1 MAYRTL
7 GYDSDDGDFI
17 FDMISGI
24 KKIIKSNYILEAFA
38 RRLYA
43 IVPYRIRKLNREF
56 YGFYNLLLDNELKNT
71 MYIKK
76 YQFESLKRIVDIAYY
91 KTVFYKEKYDSAGF
105 HPSMLNSISDL
116 KKIPIL
122 TKDEIRNNSKKMVRS
137 DVSISHLKKAY
148 TSGTTGKTLEI
159 YEDDKTRLRELAS
172 IFYQWKRIGYIPGDG
187 RIEFRGFIDDNK
199 DFIFLPDERVLRIN
213 IVKMDIHNIKTII
226 KRISK
231 SGYNFIHGYPSA
243 IAKFAKLLKESQI
256 NYQPKGIMLASEVLY
271 DWQMSIIDEVFYC
284 HKISHYGQTEKVAL
298 GAWKNDRLYH
308 FIPTYGIFETDF
320 ENKIIATG
328 FINEVMPIIRYQ
340 MSDIVDCILD
350 GSNDALYP
358 VVKDIAGRQEDYTYN
373 ENGDLIPPAVVTFP
387 FKHLYYINAAK
398 IIQLELKL
406 FDLVLEVKD
415 QKILSDK
422 LFKEEVDML
431 IANLKKIYGQSIDI
445 NIKYVDQIDF
455 TSNGKFRWIEN
466 RIKNY
471 E

>member
-199 DFIFLPDERVLRIN
+199 DFIFLPDEREL
-213 IVKMDIHNIKTII
+213 
-226 KRISK
+226 
-231 SGYNFIHGYPSA
+231 
-243 IAKFAKLLKESQI
+243 
-256 NYQPKGIMLASEVLY
+256 
-271 DWQMSIIDEVFYC
+271 
-284 HKISHYGQTEKVAL
+284 
-298 GAWKNDRLYH
+298 
-308 FIPTYGIFETDF
+308 
-320 ENKIIATG
+320 
-328 FINEVMPIIRYQ
+328 
-340 MSDIVDCILD
+340 IL
-350 GSNDALYP
+350 
-358 VVKDIAGRQEDYTYN
+358 
-373 ENGDLIPPAVVTFP
+373 
-387 FKHLYYINAAK
+387 
-398 IIQLELKL
+398 
-406 FDLVLEVKD
+406 
-415 QKILSDK
+415 
-422 LFKEEVDML
+422 
-431 IANLKKIYGQSIDI
+431 
-445 NIKYVDQIDF
+445 
-455 TSNGKFRWIEN
+455 
-466 RIKNY
+466 
-471 E
+471 